1 MSRAEV
7 IDEWE
12 AVQARYP
19 GDLFEPRPLLEADD
33 AEVRLVDAE
42 DDGGLRSD
50 RALVVGR
57 ARPVRRSD
65 LDETRPG
72 ARQDV
77 RDPEAVADLDQLT
90 AGDDDFPSL
99 RERREREKDGGG
111 VVVDDQ
117 RSLGAGQ
124 PAQDRRDV
132 VLAGAAGAF
141 GEVVLEVRVA
151 AADLDDPREG
161 LLGERRAAEIRVDD
175 HARRVEHAS
184 QARPP

>member
-12 AVQARYP
+12 AVKVRDP
-19 GDLFEPRPLLEADD
+19 GDFLELRPLLEADD

-42 DDGGLRSD
+42 DDGSLRPD

-72 ARQDV
+72 ARQDF

-90 AGDDDFPSL
+90 AGDDDLPPL
-99 RERREREKDGGG
+99 RERREREEDGG
-111 VVVDDQ
+111 
-117 RSLGAGQ
+117 
-124 PAQDRRDV
+124 
-132 VLAGAAGAF
+132 
-141 GEVVLEVRVA
+141 
-151 AADLDDPREG
+151 
-161 LLGERRAAEIRVDD
+161 
-175 HARRVEHAS
+175 
-184 QARPP
+184 